1 MKNKSICEILKALGL
16 MVFVSALFSGCAF
29 GNRKIDLVYPPQ
41 DYKQYAHDSAISKKI
56 GIQKIA
62 LEVIDQRSGDL
73 KYLGEVRNGFYMHT
87 ADVVTEQSVQAWVQK
102 AFTIELQRS
111 GFAVVSKDQ
120 AQAILKVTIDMV
132 HCNAYW
138 GYSADMML
146 RLSFVKGPKMGQV
159 TKIEGFGSAG
169 MNWGA
174 TNASYTESLAKA
186 LADSYYKAGNAFFS
200 SASVVP

>member
-1 MKNKSICEILKALGL
+1 MNKKSICAITKALVL
-16 MVFVSALFSGCAF
+16 VVLASAFLSGCAF

-41 DYKQYAHDSAISKKI
+41 DYQQYTHDSALSKKM

-62 LEVIDQRSGDL
+62 LEVIDQRSGDQ

-87 ADVVTEQSVQAWVQK
+87 ADVVTEQSVQVWVQK
-102 AFTIELQRS
+102 AFTQELQRS
-111 GFAVVSKDQ
+111 GFMVVSKDQ
-120 AQAILKVTIDMV
+120 AQALLKVAVDMV

-138 GYSADMML
+138 GYSADMVL
-146 RLSFVKGPKMGQV
+146 RLSFVKGPKVGQV

-174 TNASYTESLAKA
+174 TNASYSESLAKA
-186 LADSYYKAGNAFFS
+186 LADSYYQAGKVFS
-200 SASVVP
+200 RSTSTVP